1 MTTMGRFKQTHSY
14 QNRAL
19 LSFTVALALLVQGLF
34 AASGSCMMAMD
45 DGATAET
52 QGMSHEAHVM
62 SGHEG
67 HDMTVASAQSDDEAS
82 PSMYGHRCPP
92 NGCDICDGKNCS
104 QCSPSQLSAIVQ
116 KAPVFFE
123 DIPLAIP
130 ELARV
135 VAFIVSLPQWRLPPG
150 RAPPHSF

>member
-1 MTTMGRFKQTHSY
+1 MITMRHLRQIHSY

-19 LSFTVALALLVQGLF
+19 SSFALILALLVQGIF
-34 AASGSCMMAMD
+34 AASGSCMMVMD
-45 DGATAET
+45 DGAAVET
-52 QGMSHEAHVM
+52 QAMSHEGHDM

-67 HDMTVASAQSDDEAS
+67 HDMAVASVQSDDEAS
-82 PSMYGHRCPP
+82 QSMYGHRCPP

-104 QCSPSQLSAIVQ
+104 QCSPSQFSAIVQ
-116 KAPVFFE
+116 KAPVFLK

-135 VAFIVSLPQWRLPPG
+135 VAFIVSLPQWSLPPG
-150 RAPPHSF
+150 RAPPQIS